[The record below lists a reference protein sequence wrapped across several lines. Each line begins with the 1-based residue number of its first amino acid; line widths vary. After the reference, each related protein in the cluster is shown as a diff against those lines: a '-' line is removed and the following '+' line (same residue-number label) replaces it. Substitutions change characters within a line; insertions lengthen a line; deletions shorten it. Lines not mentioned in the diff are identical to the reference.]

1 MKEGKQLKSSFVRE
15 DWKPFDMLID
25 EKFIDYSC
33 KCEECSPLYT
43 KIARI
48 IKAVEDLNEE
58 DRKLHNNLDGN
69 LNEDE
74 ETKEEQAQD

>member
-1 MKEGKQLKSSFVRE
+1 MKEGKQLKSSSFGE
-15 DWKPFDMLID
+15 DWKPFDMIID
-25 EKFIDYSC
+25 ERFIEYSC

-48 IKAVEDLNEE
+48 IKAAEDLNEE

-74 ETKEEQAQD
+74 ETKEEHMLD